1 MCDTGASNALVICC
15 IRVVRW
21 RARRMSRM
29 DRVISACEPEV
40 VWFGL
45 TGYMEVD
52 GVSLIGLDLD
62 AIATLAI
69 EFM

>member
-1 MCDTGASNALVICC
+1 
-15 IRVVRW
+15 
-21 RARRMSRM
+21 MSRM

-45 TGYMEVD
+45 TRYMGAD
-52 GVSLIGLDLD
+52 GVSLIGLDPD